1 MKRSKAYWV
10 RRTAA
15 LEAALHSIA
24 ESKADEIIRAYE
36 RSIDGINRD
45 IRKVFS
51 EFTAITALSKE
62 EGQKLL
68 NGADSDMLYQDLL
81 KLLHDIDDP
90 AIQADIMS
98 RINAQAYGA
107 RITCL
112 EAVKANAYIQLRKVA
127 NKAAKAQNALYTD
140 TLQKSYYTNIYNIAK
155 GMDCGINF
163 SILPQQA
170 INKALHEEWK
180 GSNYS
185 NRVWVHNDRFIKA
198 VQKTI
203 ENGLISGHS
212 VSRMAEQLQEY
223 VKDTAPGGIIES
235 TTKLVQSETAHF
247 MSQGQLQ
254 AYEEIGIARYRFM
267 SALSERTC
275 ATCGALDG
283 KIFEVSKAVEGEN
296 YPPIHPRC
304 RCITIIEDAAPKT
317 RIARDPLT
325 SKNYKVDG
333 SITFEEWAHSLS
345 PEQQKAFKYY
355 KVMQGE

>member
-1 MKRSKAYWV
+1 MKRSKVYWV

-62 EGQKLL
+62 EGQRLL
-68 NGADSDMLYQDLL
+68 NAADSDMLYQDLL
-81 KLLHDIDDP
+81 KLLQDTDDP

-107 RITCL
+107 RITRL
-112 EAVKANAYIQLRKVA
+112 EAVKASAYIQLRRVA
-127 NKAAKAQNALYTD
+127 NQAAKVQNTLYAN

-155 GMDCGINF
+155 GMDYGINF
-163 SILPQQA
+163 SVLPQRA
-170 INKALHEEWK
+170 VNKVLHEEWK

-185 NRVWVHNDRFIKA
+185 KRVWIHNDRFINA
-198 VQKTI
+198 VQETI
-203 ENGLISGHS
+203 ETGLINGHS

-254 AYEEIGIARYRFM
+254 AYEEIGIARYRFV
-267 SALSERTC
+267 SAFSERVC
-275 ATCGALDG
+275 GICGALDG
-283 KIFEVSKAVEGEN
+283 STFEVSDAVEGEN

-304 RCITIIEDAAPKT
+304 RCITIIDGAMPRT

-333 SITFEEWAHSLS
+333 SITFGEWAHSLS

-355 KVMQGE
+355 KVA